1 MSSPKIIAERAA
13 EKRRQNPDYQPS
25 LAELKAVDAVLVAR
39 AREAR
44 EAGGF
49 DLGTSPH
56 GLSVDGSMPVQETR
70 EGSIL
75 VPPAKPLLTSSEPPA
90 SLEPSA
96 RSQAQQGDTCR
107 AARTNEHGKRQASR
121 RKASRRW
128 IDPQDFRDL
137 RRKAGL
143 TRREAA
149 RALDVTG
156 RTIQN
161 WETGGARIP
170 WMAYRM
176 LRILQGYALPGKDWE
191 GWTIG
196 GDTLYAPNGRHF
208 TAGELQHIEQVFSMA
223 RLWQKL
229 YAESCRAQV
238 ASKVLPFPALAQTP
252 AEAQEAPQGHLKL
265 IGGTQR

>member
-1 MSSPKIIAERAA
+1 MTSPEIIAERAA

-56 GLSVDGSMPVQETR
+56 GLSADGSMPVQETL
-70 EGSIL
+70 EGSSL
-75 VPPAKPLLTSSEPPA
+75 APPAKPLLTSSEPPA
-90 SLEPSA
+90 S
-96 RSQAQQGDTCR
+96 GDTCR
-107 AARTNEHGKRQASR
+107 AARTNEHGKRQVCR

-196 GDTLYAPNGRHF
+196 GDTLHAPNGRHF
-208 TAGELQHIEQVFSMA
+208 TASELQHLEQVFSMS
-223 RLWQKL
+223 RLWKAI
-229 YAESCRAQV
+229 YTEKCRV
-238 ASKVLPFPALAQTP
+238 ERASKVVLFPALAQVP

-265 IGGTQR
+265 IGGIR